1 MDYKKIFETFNQ
13 QKVMIVG
20 DVMVDAYLWGD
31 VERISPEAPVPVVSV
46 EKRANRLGG
55 AANVALNVKSLGA
68 TPVPCAVI
76 GKDVRG
82 EEFREL
88 LEKRNIPDDGIMTS
102 KYRSTT
108 TKFRVIGNNTQ
119 MLRVDEET
127 TYDLNNEEQ
136 KFFLEKCEKVINQ
149 HKPDV
154 IIFEDYDKGLITDKV
169 IEKITALANESE
181 IPVVA
186 DPKKK
191 NFLNYKGL
199 TLFKPNLEELKEGLN
214 INDLNSFDKIEKA
227 IFKLQDQQNHGLVM
241 VTLSDEGIM
250 ISDGTEIIRVPA
262 HYRSIADVSGAGDT
276 VISTV
281 ALCLAQN
288 LNKKNIAALSNLA
301 GGLVCEHVGVV
312 PVNKEKLLN
321 EALRLL

>member
-20 DVMVDAYLWGD
+20 DVMVDAYLWGH

-46 EKRANRLGG
+46 DKRANRLGG
-55 AANVALNVKSLGA
+55 AANVALNVKALGA
-68 TPVPCAVI
+68 TPIPCAII
-76 GKDVRG
+76 GKDTRG
-82 EEFREL
+82 DEFRGL
-88 LEKRNIPDDGIMTS
+88 LEKRNITDDGIITS

-108 TKFRVIGNNTQ
+108 TKFRIIGNNTQ

-127 TYDLNNEEQ
+127 TYDLNTEEQ
-136 KFFLEKCEKVINQ
+136 NLFVENCEKMINQ
-149 HKPDV
+149 HNPDV
-154 IIFEDYDKGLITDKV
+154 IIFEDYDKGLITVEV
-169 IEKITALANESE
+169 IDKITALANEAK

-199 TLFKPNLEELKEGLN
+199 SLFKPNLKELKEGLN
-214 INDLNSFDKIEKA
+214 LNELNTFDKIEKA
-227 IFKLQDQQNHGLVM
+227 IFKLQDQQTHELVM
-241 VTLSDEGIM
+241 VTLSDKGVM
-250 ISDGTEIIRVPA
+250 ISDGTEIIRLPA

-276 VISTV
+276 VIGTL

-288 LNKKNIAALSNLA
+288 LAIRDIAAISNLA

-312 PVNKEKLLN
+312 PVNKEKLLR